1 MADIKCPAWLD
12 DTAKKEWRK
21 QAPALMKDGRL
32 TEQTSSAFATY
43 CQAFSQWQ
51 QAAEKI
57 KTDGMIV
64 TTKTGYPIQA
74 PWVSIEATLY
84 TIVLKFSA
92 EFGLTP
98 AARARINAKNTV
110 TDDPARTKTN
120 GFLNLGLA

>member
-74 PWVSIEATLY
+74 PWVSNLPRVCGGE
-84 TIVLKFSA
+84 
-92 EFGLTP
+92 P
-98 AARARINAKNTV
+98 AASSRIRTRAASSPRM
-110 TDDPARTKTN
+110 R
-120 GFLNLGLA
+120 G